1 MAALQTPWSA
11 CDMDKR
17 SKDDLDAVLRTLR
30 LAQAQLRAMKSDFAN
45 DSAKEQE
52 IVNAEV
58 AIDLLVKKIMSLC
71 P

>member
-1 MAALQTPWSA
+1 
-11 CDMDKR
+11 MDKQ

-45 DSAKEQE
+45 DATKEQE
-52 IVNAEV
+52 IGNAEV
-58 AIDLLVKKIMSLC
+58 AIDLLVKKITALS